1 MTNPHARIPG
11 VHEST
16 SALSVLRLARI
27 QRPGLLLFAVLLIV
41 TCLAGGADDADR
53 RSPKLFIG
61 GGGVMGSLYEEFIE
75 LAGPDARL
83 IVIPGA
89 QDQPDPQAHRKR
101 WQARGFE
108 HVAVLHTP
116 DDEVAASAEFAE
128 PLKSA
133 TAVWISG
140 GVQQHLAK
148 RYVGT
153 PVETELIN
161 LLERGGVIGGSS
173 AGAAV
178 QTKAMVF
185 GGTVHPQVG
194 RGFDL
199 LPGAIV
205 DQHFLKRNR
214 LQRLIDAVRDNP
226 ELVGYGID
234 EATALVVHEGKMRVI
249 GKSFVLRIK
258 IVDEKLRVDAFKNGD
273 TLPLPRAETR

>member
-1 MTNPHARIPG
+1 MKNPDAPTAG

-16 SALSVLRLARI
+16 SPLSLLRLAMKP
-27 QRPGLLLFAVLLIV
+27 RPALLLFAVLLIV
-41 TCLAGGADDADR
+41 TCLAGGADDAGR
-53 RSPKLFIG
+53 QSPKLFIG
-61 GGGVMGSLYEEFIE
+61 GGGVMGPLYEAFIE

-89 QDQPDPQAHRKR
+89 QDDPDLPAHRKR
-101 WQARGFE
+101 WQSRGFE
-108 HVAVLHTP
+108 HVVVLHTA
-116 DDEVAASAEFAE
+116 DAEVAASAEFAE

-140 GVQQHLAK
+140 GVQQRLAK

-153 PVETELIN
+153 PVETELMN
-161 LLERGGVIGGSS
+161 LLDRGGVIGGSS

-185 GGTVHPQVG
+185 GGTVHPRVG

-214 LQRLIDAVRDNP
+214 LQRLIDAVRDHP
-226 ELVGYGID
+226 DLVGYGID
-234 EATALVVHEGKMRVI
+234 EGAALVVHDGNMRVI

-258 IVDEKLRVDAFKNGD
+258 VVDGKLRIDAFKNGD